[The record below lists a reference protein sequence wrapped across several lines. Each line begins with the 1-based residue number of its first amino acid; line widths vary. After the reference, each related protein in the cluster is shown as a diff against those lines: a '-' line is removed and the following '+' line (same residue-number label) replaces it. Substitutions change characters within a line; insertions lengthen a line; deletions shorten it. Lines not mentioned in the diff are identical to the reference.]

1 MKLQF
6 ININDMRLL
15 EYVKDKARAENAPV
29 FNFYSML
36 DFGYRLEG
44 LKPLP
49 NIMQNLSYANSFRD
63 DNYTVQFDKAYAY
76 QLLYNEPSFIDLMR
90 VLSMVENTETVIVVT
105 NHSHP
110 VVEAIVDSLIKFIQE
125 RYSLQSFLINDID
138 DIDPFA
144 TSTFITEGGY
154 LNYIDDVKRMG
165 RYYDPHQLLQES
177 EFYI

>member
-15 EYVKDKARAENAPV
+15 EYVKDKVRVENAPV

-36 DFGYRLEG
+36 DFGYRVEA

-49 NIMQNLSYANSFRD
+49 NIMQYLSFANSFND

-76 QLLYNEPSFIDLMR
+76 QILYNEASFLDLMKII
-90 VLSMVENTETVIVVT
+90 SMVENTETVIVVT

-110 VVEAIVDSLIKFIQE
+110 IVEAIVDSLIKFIQE
-125 RYSLQSFLINDID
+125 RYALQSFIINDLD
-138 DIDPFA
+138 DIDQFA
-144 TSTFITEGGY
+144 TSTFETEGGY
-154 LNYIDDVKRMG
+154 LNYIDDLKRMG
-165 RYYDPHQLLQES
+165 RYCDPHQLLEES
-177 EFYI
+177 KYYI

>member
-1 MKLQF
+1 M
-6 ININDMRLL
+6 
-15 EYVKDKARAENAPV
+15 
-29 FNFYSML
+29 
-36 DFGYRLEG
+36 
-44 LKPLP
+44 
-49 NIMQNLSYANSFRD
+49 
-63 DNYTVQFDKAYAY
+63 
-76 QLLYNEPSFIDLMR
+76 
-90 VLSMVENTETVIVVT
+90 
-105 NHSHP
+105 
-110 VVEAIVDSLIKFIQE
+110 VEAIVDSLIKFIQE

>member
-1 MKLQF
+1 
-6 ININDMRLL
+6 MRLL

-76 QLLYNEPSFIDLMR
+76 QLTI
-90 VLSMVENTETVIVVT
+90 
-105 NHSHP
+105 
-110 VVEAIVDSLIKFIQE
+110 LIQW
-125 RYSLQSFLINDID
+125 
-138 DIDPFA
+138 
-144 TSTFITEGGY
+144 
-154 LNYIDDVKRMG
+154 
-165 RYYDPHQLLQES
+165 
-177 EFYI
+177 